1 MIVAVA
7 ALLSFLGTGFYSYSR
22 GIFLPS
28 LAEALDGGERFRIS
42 MGFSLAAVTSAIVAP
57 YIGRYLD
64 HGSARKLLL
73 LGTVIVATSY
83 ALLSMVENLIQ
94 YFLAVSIGMGVG
106 MVCMGGQA
114 WHRSV
119 ISWFDHWRG
128 RAISFAVLGASL
140 AGVAMPPV
148 VNTLIERYG
157 WSTAYLVFSG
167 TTLVVLFP
175 VIYLFMKDRPED
187 IDEVRD
193 GREYVRRHASEV
205 IEIEEDLRI
214 WTLAEMYRSP
224 AFWSIGVIFGSM
236 TCVFTAVMMHL
247 FSHLQDIG
255 IDTSTAAGIMSATAA
270 FAALGKPITG
280 WLADYLGAKVTIWLE
295 LFCQGSALLIFGT
308 TESTELSILAAC
320 LYGFGYAG
328 MSPLR
333 TFSISTALG
342 SQSFGMATGALRFVE
357 LPFLLSASPL
367 AAYIY
372 DTTGSYQM
380 AFLILM
386 GLIGVASI
394 APLFIVAGGARARH
408 ERIARNNKQNL

>member
-1 MIVAVA
+1 
-7 ALLSFLGTGFYSYSR
+7 
-22 GIFLPS
+22 
-28 LAEALDGGERFRIS
+28 
-42 MGFSLAAVTSAIVAP
+42 
-57 YIGRYLD
+57 
-64 HGSARKLLL
+64 
-73 LGTVIVATSY
+73 
-83 ALLSMVENLIQ
+83 
-94 YFLAVSIGMGVG
+94 
-106 MVCMGGQA
+106 
-114 WHRSV
+114 
-119 ISWFDHWRG
+119 
-128 RAISFAVLGASL
+128 
-140 AGVAMPPV
+140 
-148 VNTLIERYG
+148 
-157 WSTAYLVFSG
+157 
-167 TTLVVLFP
+167 
-175 VIYLFMKDRPED
+175 MKDRPED
-187 IDEVRD
+187 IGEVRD

-205 IEIEEDLRI
+205 IEIEEDHRT

-255 IDTSTAAGIMSATAA
+255 IDTSTAACIMSATAA
-270 FAALGKPITG
+270 FAALGKPVTG

-295 LFCQGSALLIFGT
+295 LFCQGFALLIFGT

-372 DTTGSYQM
+372 DTTGNYQM

-408 ERIARNNKQNL
+408 ARIARNNKQNL

>member
-1 MIVAVA
+1 VA

-28 LAEALDGGERFRIS
+28 LAQALDDGERFRIS
-42 MGFSLAAVTSAIVAP
+42 MGFSIAAVTGAIVAP

-73 LGTVIVATSY
+73 LGTVVVTVCY
-83 ALLSMVENLIQ
+83 VLLAMVNNLIE
-94 YFLAVSIGMGVG
+94 YFLVVSIGMGVG
-106 MVCMGGQA
+106 MTCMGGQA

-128 RAISFAVLGASL
+128 RAISFSVLGASL
-140 AGVAMPPV
+140 AGIAMPPV
-148 VNTLIERYG
+148 VNYLIGLYDWRV
-157 WSTAYLVFSG
+157 AYLIFGG

-175 VIYLFMKDRPED
+175 VIYMFMKDRPEE
-187 IDEVRD
+187 IGEVRD
-193 GREYVRRHASEV
+193 GHAYVDRHADEV
-205 IEIEEDLRI
+205 VEIAEDMRT
-214 WTLAEMYRSP
+214 WTFAEMFRSP

-255 IDTSTAAGIMSATAA
+255 IDSVTASYIMSATAA
-270 FAALGKPITG
+270 FAALGKPVMG
-280 WLADYLGAKVTIWLE
+280 WLADYFGAKVTIWLE
-295 LFCQGSALLIFGT
+295 LFCQGGALLIFGMAQ
-308 TESTELSILAAC
+308 SVELSVVAAC

-333 TFSISTALG
+333 TFAISTALG
-342 SQSFGMATGALRFVE
+342 SQTFGMATGALRFVE

-367 AAYIY
+367 AAYIH
-372 DTTGSYQM
+372 DTTGNYQL
-380 AFLILM
+380 AFLILV
-386 GLIGVASI
+386 GLIAIASI
-394 APLFIVAGGARARH
+394 GPFFITSGGAKARRARI
-408 ERIARNNKQNL
+408 EQALSKDIKEA

>member
-28 LAEALDGGERFRIS
+28 LADALDNGERFGIS
-42 MGFSLAAVTSAIVAP
+42 MGFSAAAVTGAIVAP

-64 HGSARKLLL
+64 HGSARKVLL
-73 LGTVIVATSY
+73 LGTIIVTTCY
-83 ALLSMVENLIQ
+83 VLLAMIGNMIQ
-94 YFLAVSIGMGVG
+94 YFLVVSIGMGVG

-114 WHRSV
+114 WHRSI

-128 RAISFAVLGASL
+128 RAISFSVLGASL
-140 AGVAMPPV
+140 AGIAMPPV
-148 VNTLIERYG
+148 VNALIELYG
-157 WSTAYLVFSG
+157 WRNAYLVFGG
-167 TTLVVLFP
+167 TTLVMLFP
-175 VIYLFMKDRPED
+175 IIYLFMKDRPEEVG
-187 IDEVRD
+187 EVRD
-193 GREYVRRHASEV
+193 GRAYVERHANDV
-205 IEIEEDLRI
+205 IEIEEDVRV
-214 WTLAEMYRSP
+214 WTFAEMYRSP

-255 IDTSTAAGIMSATAA
+255 IDSSTASFIMSATAA
-270 FAALGKPITG
+270 FAALGKPVMG
-280 WLADYLGAKVTIWLE
+280 WLADYFGAKVTIWLE
-295 LFCQGSALLIFGT
+295 LICQGTALLIFGT
-308 TESTELSILAAC
+308 AQSVELSILAAC

-333 TFSISTALG
+333 TFAISSALG

-367 AAYIY
+367 AAYIH
-372 DTTGSYQM
+372 DTTGNYQM
-380 AFLILM
+380 AFLILV
-386 GLIGVASI
+386 GLIAVAYI
-394 APLFIVAGGARARH
+394 GPLFIVSGGAKSRRARIQAA
-408 ERIARNNKQNL
+408 EQNKN

>member
-1 MIVAVA
+1 M
-7 ALLSFLGTGFYSYSR
+7 GTGFYSDSR

-148 VNTLIERYG
+148 VNELIEHYG
-157 WSTAYLVFSG
+157 WSNAYLVFSV
-167 TTLVVLFP
+167 TTLFVLFP

-187 IDEVRD
+187 IGEVRD
-193 GREYVRRHASEV
+193 GREYVRRHANEV
-205 IEIEEDLRI
+205 IEIEEDVRT

-333 TFSISTALG
+333 PFSISTALG

-372 DTTGSYQM
+372 DTTGNYQM